1 MRKHL
6 ILGLIAFASLFAM
19 ATASRADVF
28 IRVPFVRIHVGDRP
42 GPVIVNPPLIP
53 PIVIDQSPDVLPAPR
68 VIVEGQPTP
77 AVVRV
82 PTLDQFAATF
92 KPAPGKYEV
101 MIIHP
106 VTGDPVKVAFTL
118 PEGNLKAVHVRPRE
132 IDFEFAR
139 SEVSIRFIR
148 TGAVRVTE

>member
-77 AVVRV
+77 AVVPR
-82 PTLDQFAATF
+82 TLAIAGKTFLPGSSPPSPGLAPWAILICSSFALT
-92 KPAPGKYEV
+92 
-101 MIIHP
+101 
-106 VTGDPVKVAFTL
+106 
-118 PEGNLKAVHVRPRE
+118 R
-132 IDFEFAR
+132 
-139 SEVSIRFIR
+139 
-148 TGAVRVTE
+148 